1 MTRHASGRPGRASD
15 AGAAGASPLWVRQV
29 VARAAS
35 FVMSSALAGCG
46 TATPTPPP
54 PAVRVSPAASAS
66 AAGLPPE
73 LKGPEYTE
81 NDFVES
87 DHNRDPF
94 RSFLVQN
101 QAVNKQA
108 LNQRKVELAQFS
120 IDELKLVAIVN
131 GAEQAAQSSAM
142 FVDPGGRGTVVYKGT
157 FICRPEVV
165 HIGGSNGPEYQLN
178 WRVDRI
184 RQGDVVLI
192 REDPAQPAIP
202 PATRVVPLHPEAEKE
217 GQGTSPG

>member
-1 MTRHASGRPGRASD
+1 MKTRNAML
-15 AGAAGASPLWVRQV
+15 AAIVAALPIGLACGGSSP
-29 VARAAS
+29 
-35 FVMSSALAGCG
+35 
-46 TATPTPPP
+46 TAPPP
-54 PAVRVSPAASAS
+54 PPNRTPPVAS
-66 AAGLPPE
+66 AAASSLPPQ

-94 RSFLVQN
+94 RSFMVQ
-101 QAVNKQA
+101 AATVNRQA
-108 LNQRKVELAQFS
+108 LNQRKVELAQYS
-120 IDELKLVAIVN
+120 IDELKLVAIVL
-131 GAEQAAQSSAM
+131 GADRPRAM
-142 FVDPGGRGTVVYKGT
+142 FLDPSGKGTVVYKGT
-157 FICRPEVV
+157 FVCRAEVV

-184 RQGDVVLI
+184 RDGDVVLI

-217 GQGTSPG
+217 AQAQAPG

>member
-1 MTRHASGRPGRASD
+1 MSYSTQGSLGLAVLLGIGI
-15 AGAAGASPLWVRQV
+15 AGWACG
-29 VARAAS
+29 
-35 FVMSSALAGCG
+35 SSTSKA
-46 TATPTPPP
+46 PPP
-54 PAVRVSPAASAS
+54 PPSRAAPVASAS
-66 AAGLPPE
+66 ASALAPE
-73 LKGPEYTE
+73 LKGPDYTE

-101 QAVNKQA
+101 QTASHRVY
-108 LNQRKVELAQFS
+108 NQRKTDLSEYSV
-120 IDELKLVAIVN
+120 DELKLVAIVL
-131 GAEQAAQSSAM
+131 GADQPRAM
-142 FVDPGGRGTVVYKGT
+142 FVDPTGKGTVVYKGT

-184 RQGDVVLI
+184 REGDVVLI

-202 PATRVVPLHPEAEKE
+202 PATRVVPLHPEAEK
-217 GQGTSPG
+217 QALAP

>member
-1 MTRHASGRPGRASD
+1 MRRGNLRSARRAIS
-15 AGAAGASPLWVRQV
+15 AWA
-29 VARAAS
+29 VA
-35 FVMSSALAGCG
+35 FALAACSTPIS
-46 TATPTPPP
+46 TAPPP
-54 PAVRVSPAASAS
+54 PSRVAPAASAS
-66 AAGLPPE
+66 ATGLPPE

-101 QAVNKQA
+101 QAVNRQA
-108 LNQRKVELAQFS
+108 LNQRKVELAQYS
-120 IDELKLVAIVN
+120 IEELKLVAIVT
-131 GAEQAAQSSAM
+131 GTAPSSAM
-142 FVDPGGRGTVVYKGT
+142 FVDPNGRGTVVYRGT
-157 FICRPEVV
+157 FMCRSEVV

-184 RQGDVVLI
+184 REGDVVLI

-202 PATRVVPLHPEAEKE
+202 PATRIVPLHPEAEKE
-217 GQGTSPG
+217 AQGMVPG